1 MSEFEKEMEELESL
15 LQDNDYELLLSKLK
29 DNFGIDI
36 QGLED
41 DLDENSGKVVVK
53 YTSENDLEL
62 KYNYSSDS
70 GFDLY
75 STEEITIPAFGRD
88 LIPTGIRF
96 DIPEDFEIQIR
107 SKSGL
112 AIKQGLMVLNSP
124 GTVDQGYTGEV
135 KVIIF
140 NVNPEPFTITKGMKI
155 AQAVVSR
162 CTGGKWVNLIKINS
176 INDKDRG
183 DNGFGSTGL
192 K

>member
-15 LQDNDYELLLSKLK
+15 LQDNDYESLLSKLK

-41 DLDENSGKVVVK
+41 DLDENSGKVMVK

-62 KYNYSSDS
+62 KYNYLSDS

-88 LIPTGIRF
+88 LIPTGIKF

-162 CTGGKWVNLIKINS
+162 CTGGKWVNLVKINN

-183 DNGFGSTGL
+183 DNGFGSTGI
-192 K
+192 